1 MWKEWLNKPSLITN
15 TVVQTQTKGLNNMS
29 YEIVKTCRV
38 VKKDDG
44 FYYAV
49 LKTASSNVYPRHY
62 SEWNYREKCKLTK
75 EELEKDLL
83 LDFFHGN
90 LQGGNSKYMVA
101 ARYCTKD
108 YLQGYYKTDR
118 VLDKVY
124 ELRYKLRSRLIE
136 LEEVEGQEERRKLI
150 EKRMKELE
158 KLSRVLYHKR
168 NKRGE
173 EGLYKY
179 FKEGDMINIRGV
191 ILKTRGG
198 LYTEY
203 VNRVNKCSY
212 RLTNRRTILTGRATV
227 ARVLNNKWW
236 KENFDIT
243 VVYK

>member
-1 MWKEWLNKPSLITN
+1 
-15 TVVQTQTKGLNNMS
+15 MS

-49 LKTASSNVYPRHY
+49 LKTASNNVYPRYY
-62 SEWNYREKCKLTK
+62 SEWTYGKDGSLTK
-75 EELEKDLL
+75 EEIEKTLL

-108 YLQGYYKTDR
+108 YLQGYYKADR

-124 ELRYKLRSRLIE
+124 ELRFKLRSRLIA
-136 LEEVEGQEERRKLI
+136 LEEVEGQEERKQII
-150 EKRMKELE
+150 EKRIKELE
-158 KLSRVLYHKR
+158 KLSRVLYYER
-168 NKRGE
+168 NKRGK

-179 FKEGDMINIRGV
+179 FKTGNMSNIRGV
-191 ILKTRGG
+191 ILKTHG
-198 LYTEY
+198 LYPSY
-203 VNRVNKCSY
+203 VSRVNKCSY
-212 RLTNRRTILTGRATV
+212 RLTNKETVLTGKATV
-227 ARVLNNKWW
+227 ARVLTNNWW
-236 KENFDIT
+236 KDNFEVT